1 MENNT
6 DGHMMDLAFKIQ
18 KTNLGIRIHILKI
31 PSVPIS
37 RQNGQIGLFGHKFVQ
52 KGI

>member
-31 PSVPIS
+31 PSVPIFK
-37 RQNGQIGLFGHKFVQ
+37 QNGQIWLFWPKFAQ